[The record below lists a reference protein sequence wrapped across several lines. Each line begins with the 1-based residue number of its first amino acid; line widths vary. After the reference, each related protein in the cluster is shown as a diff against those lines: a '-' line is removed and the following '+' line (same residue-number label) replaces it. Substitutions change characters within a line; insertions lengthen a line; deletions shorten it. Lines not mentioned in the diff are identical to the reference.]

1 MRTRPDQAEAGV
13 GGGRAVQRKAGSEK
27 KIRGRQAGGLG
38 FEPVHVCVR
47 EEERKLQANV
57 CCVCQRVYVCVCVFV
72 HACALTQFLS
82 FLCLTTEW
90 EKARQ
95 NLEIQ
100 TEGEEEKQAE
110 ERKRIKHKGDF
121 FLFPAKGNRAKT
133 DLKKKRNCMVFFI
146 IQVVKKKII
155 NKKIN
160 NNKSAERL

>member
-1 MRTRPDQAEAGV
+1 MGGELFRERQGV
-13 GGGRAVQRKAGSEK
+13 KKK

-57 CCVCQRVYVCVCVFV
+57 CCVCQRVYACVCVFV

-95 NLEIQ
+95 NLEI
-100 TEGEEEKQAE
+100 
-110 ERKRIKHKGDF
+110 
-121 FLFPAKGNRAKT
+121 
-133 DLKKKRNCMVFFI
+133 
-146 IQVVKKKII
+146 
-155 NKKIN
+155 
-160 NNKSAERL
+160 